1 MSKKKPA
8 SLSGSLLSKDKAEST
23 TGFVISLADK
33 LKAPQDPDLGDVASF
48 NEESLD
54 EAADELSPEAPEGSS
69 EPAPADPMS
78 QEEDRRATAP
88 DRLARQLNLKG
99 RVQREAAPAA
109 EATAQHLV
117 QALRQGLTAQAE
129 EVFGR
134 MTGLNAGHV
143 QRVLYGAEGRNLAI
157 ACRALGIEQLQFV
170 SIFILSHRLG
180 LGEKSPEPH
189 KLTHVVTHFDQTD
202 QKTARKILNK
212 WLHDSSEG

>member
-33 LKAPQDPDLGDVASF
+33 LKDPRSPDRDVVASF
-48 NEESLD
+48 NEESLE
-54 EAADELSPEAPEGSS
+54 EAADEIWDDIPEGGKDG
-69 EPAPADPMS
+69 APTDKAS

-88 DRLARQLNLKG
+88 DRLARHLKLPG
-99 RVQREAAPAA
+99 RAQRAAVPAA
-109 EATAQHLV
+109 DATAQHLV
-117 QALRQGLTAQAE
+117 QALRQGLTDQAE
-129 EVFGR
+129 EIFGQ
-134 MTGLNAGHV
+134 MTGLGAGHV
-143 QRVLYGAEGRNLAI
+143 QRVLYGAEGRNLAV

-180 LGEKSPEPH
+180 LGERSPEPH
-189 KLTHVVTHFDQTD
+189 KLNHVVTHFDQTD